1 MNDEMTFPGQDQ
13 SFLLHLPQFLGQGR
27 PVQIQIIGK
36 LLAVKGDIEFLTAFL
51 QGYCI
56 QKGHDPSAYAF
67 RGDVETPPGQ
77 MQVLMSG
84 NGQQIGS
91 HLTGPPG

>member
-1 MNDEMTFPGQDQ
+1 MLF
-13 SFLLHLPQFLGQGR
+13 
-27 PVQIQIIGK
+27 QIIGK
-36 LLAVKGDIEFLTAFL
+36 PLAVKGDIEFLIVL
-51 QGYCI
+51 PQGYGI
-56 QKGHDPSAYAF
+56 QIGHDSSAYAF